1 MIFNILLNFGINFF
15 KYSALY
21 LYFFLAGKS
30 LLLIINKLMLDNKKL
45 PTIVLNL
52 NSQII
57 YPIIGIFFSANIL
70 VLLNFFIELKNIW
83 TFIVLGLLLLPNFYD
98 FDLKVLSN
106 IKLVNLFYYVVI
118 PSILLIS
125 VSDITFNYDAGYYH
139 LLHQN
144 WLRESNLIFG
154 MVNIFWPFGMSSI
167 YEYLSAVLWVDK
179 SFVLLHFL
187 NLIFIHFF
195 YLFISENIF
204 FPKFKH
210 VKLISYL
217 ILIFSLLDN
226 FGIQG
231 GRNGFLYIQG
241 VTKQDT
247 SVAVLIVFVSLSI
260 FNNLKI
266 KKIVRLDLIILSLLI
281 LFLFQ
286 IKVSSVII
294 IYLYSMFLY
303 SLIKEKHFTLSSAS
317 FLHLPAIFF
326 GVISIIK
333 SYFTTGCLIFPLNLT
348 CKNTF
353 DWYIDGSTIAYEG
366 ITKSAS
372 LAFNNGTNLIDW
384 LQEVGPFENNR
395 TVLINFVFSF
405 IFILVFSKIYLE
417 KDSSKKSFKYIA
429 FSYVFIYIIY
439 LIYFGPIP
447 RYYMGLAITI
457 IGLVGYF
464 FDGSKVT
471 LSKILNYGLIFASV
485 FLIVRLSSYIAFFS
499 NDNLLLFDPRESK
512 EINLEIGFKQINENW
527 VIPKEGD
534 QCWANLECSMAKANI
549 KIVKG
554 GHFQVAY
561 K

>member
-1 MIFNILLNFGINFF
+1 MIYNILFNFGINFF

-21 LYFFLAGKS
+21 LYFFLAGRS
-30 LLLIINKLMLDNKKL
+30 LLLIINKLLLDNKKI
-45 PTIVLNL
+45 PTQVLNL

-57 YPIIGIFFSANIL
+57 SPIVGILFSANIL
-70 VLLNFFIELKNIW
+70 VLIHFFLELKNIW
-83 TFIVLGLLLLPNFYD
+83 TFIILGFLLLPNLYD
-98 FDLKVLSN
+98 YDLKVFSN

-118 PSILLIS
+118 PGILIIS
-125 VSDITFNYDAGYYH
+125 VSDISFNYDAGYYH

-167 YEYLSAVLWVDK
+167 YEYLSSVLWFDK

-187 NLIFIHFF
+187 NIIFIHFF

-210 VKLISYL
+210 VRIISYL
-217 ILIFSLLDN
+217 ILIYSLIDN
-226 FGIQG
+226 FGIEG
-231 GRNGFLYIQG
+231 GRNGFLSIQG

-247 SVAVLIVFVSLSI
+247 SVAVLVVFVSLSI

-266 KKIVRLDLIILSLLI
+266 KKTVKLDMIILSLLI

-286 IKVSSVII
+286 IKVSSVIVF
-294 IYLYSMFLY
+294 YLYLIFLY
-303 SLIKEKHFTLSSAS
+303 TLIKEKDFTISSVA

-326 GVISIIK
+326 GLISIIK
-333 SYFTTGCLIFPLNLT
+333 SYITTGCLIFPLNLT

-353 DWYIDGSTIAYEG
+353 DWYIEGSTISYEG
-366 ITKSAS
+366 ITKYAS
-372 LAFNNGTNLIDW
+372 LAFNNETNFIDW
-384 LQEVGPFENNR
+384 IQEVGAFEYNR
-395 TVLINFVFSF
+395 TVFINFVFSL
-405 IFILVFSKIYLE
+405 IFIVVLSKIFLKKDNPTKSFNYTVFS
-417 KDSSKKSFKYIA
+417 YI
-429 FSYVFIYIIY
+429 FFYILY

-457 IGLVGYF
+457 IGLIGYF
-464 FDGSKVT
+464 FDDSEVSS
-471 LSKILNYGLIFASV
+471 SKIFNYGLIFASV
-485 FLIVRLSSYIAFFS
+485 FLIVRISSYTAFIG
-499 NDNLLLFDPRESK
+499 NEDLRLFDPRESK
-512 EINLEIGFKQINENW
+512 EINLDIGFKKINENW
-527 VIPKEGD
+527 VIPAEGD
-534 QCWANLECSMAKANI
+534 QCWANLECSMAKANTVL
-549 KIVKG
+549 VKD

>member
-1 MIFNILLNFGINFF
+1 MIFNILFNFGINFF

-21 LYFFLAGKS
+21 LYFFLAGRS
-30 LLLIINKLMLDNKKL
+30 LLLIINKLLLGNKKI
-45 PTIVLNL
+45 PTQVLNL

-57 YPIIGIFFSANIL
+57 SPIIGILFSGNIL
-70 VLLNFFIELKNIW
+70 VLIHFFIELKNIW
-83 TFIVLGLLLLPNFYD
+83 TFIILGFLLLPNLYD
-98 FDLKVLSN
+98 YDLKVFIN
-106 IKLVNLFYYVVI
+106 IKLLNLFYYVAI
-118 PSILLIS
+118 PGILIISI
-125 VSDITFNYDAGYYH
+125 SDITFNYDAGYYH

-167 YEYLSAVLWVDK
+167 YEYLSSVLWFDK

-187 NLIFIHFF
+187 NIIFIHFF

-210 VKLISYL
+210 VRIISYL
-217 ILIFSLLDN
+217 ILIYSLIDN
-226 FGIQG
+226 LGIQG
-231 GRNGFLYIQG
+231 GRNGFFYIQG

-247 SVAVLIVFVSLSI
+247 SVAVLVVFVSLSI

-266 KKIVRLDLIILSLLI
+266 KKIVKLDMTILSLLI

-286 IKVSSVII
+286 IKVSSVIV
-294 IYLYSMFLY
+294 IYLYLIFLY
-303 SLIKEKHFTLSSAS
+303 ILIKEKEFTISSVA

-326 GVISIIK
+326 GLISIIK
-333 SYFTTGCLIFPLNLT
+333 SYITTGCLIFPLNST

-353 DWYIDGSTIAYEG
+353 DWYIEGSTISYEG
-366 ITKSAS
+366 ITKYAS
-372 LAFNNGTNLIDW
+372 LAFNNETNFIDW
-384 LQEVGPFENNR
+384 IQEVGNFEYNR
-395 TVLINFVFSF
+395 TIFINFVFSL
-405 IFILVFSKIYLE
+405 IFIVVLSKIFLKKDNPTKSFNYTVFS
-417 KDSSKKSFKYIA
+417 YI
-429 FSYVFIYIIY
+429 FFYILYI
-439 LIYFGPIP
+439 IYFGPIP

-464 FDGSKVT
+464 FDGSEVSS
-471 LSKILNYGLIFASV
+471 SKIFNYGLIFASV
-485 FLIVRLSSYIAFFS
+485 FLIVRLSSYTAFIS
-499 NDNLLLFDPRESK
+499 NEDLRLFDPRESK
-512 EINLEIGFKQINENW
+512 EINLDIGFKKINENW
-527 VIPKEGD
+527 VIPAEGD

-549 KIVKG
+549 VLVKD

>member
-1 MIFNILLNFGINFF
+1 MIYNILFNFGINFF

-21 LYFFLAGKS
+21 LYFFLAGRS
-30 LLLIINKLMLDNKKL
+30 LLLIINKLLLDNKKI
-45 PTIVLNL
+45 PTQVLNL

-57 YPIIGIFFSANIL
+57 SPIIGILFSANIL
-70 VLLNFFIELKNIW
+70 VLIHFFIELKNIW
-83 TFIVLGLLLLPNFYD
+83 TFIILGFLLLPNLYD
-98 FDLKVLSN
+98 YDLKVFSN

-118 PSILLIS
+118 PGILIIS
-125 VSDITFNYDAGYYH
+125 VSDISFNYDAGYYH

-167 YEYLSAVLWVDK
+167 YEYLSSVLWFDK

-187 NLIFIHFF
+187 NIIFIHFF

-210 VKLISYL
+210 VRIISYL
-217 ILIFSLLDN
+217 ILIYSLIDN

-231 GRNGFLYIQG
+231 GRNGFLSIQG

-247 SVAVLIVFVSLSI
+247 SVAVLVVFVSLSI

-266 KKIVRLDLIILSLLI
+266 KKTVKLDMIILSLLI

-286 IKVSSVII
+286 IKVSSVIVF
-294 IYLYSMFLY
+294 YLYLIFLY
-303 SLIKEKHFTLSSAS
+303 TLIKEKDFTISSVA

-326 GVISIIK
+326 GLISVIK
-333 SYFTTGCLIFPLNLT
+333 SYITTGCLIFPLNLT

-353 DWYIDGSTIAYEG
+353 DWYIEGSTISYEG
-366 ITKSAS
+366 ITKYAS
-372 LAFNNGTNLIDW
+372 LAFNNETNFIDW
-384 LQEVGPFENNR
+384 IQEVGSFEYNR
-395 TVLINFVFSF
+395 TVFINFVFSL
-405 IFILVFSKIYLE
+405 IFIVVLSKIFLE
-417 KDSSKKSFKYIA
+417 KDNPTKSFNYTV
-429 FSYVFIYIIY
+429 FSYIFFYILY

-457 IGLVGYF
+457 IGLIGYF
-464 FDGSKVT
+464 FDDSEVSS
-471 LSKILNYGLIFASV
+471 SKIFNYGLIFASV
-485 FLIVRLSSYIAFFS
+485 FLIVRISSYTAFIG
-499 NDNLLLFDPRESK
+499 NEDLRLFDPRESK
-512 EINLEIGFKQINENW
+512 EINLDIGFKKINENW
-527 VIPKEGD
+527 VIPAEGD
-534 QCWANLECSMAKANI
+534 QCWANLECSMSKANI
-549 KIVKG
+549 VLVKDG
-554 GHFQVAY
+554 YFQVAY

>member
-1 MIFNILLNFGINFF
+1 MIFNILFNFGINFF

-21 LYFFLAGKS
+21 LYFFLAGRS
-30 LLLIINKLMLDNKKL
+30 LLLIINKLLLGNKKI
-45 PTIVLNL
+45 PTQVLNL

-57 YPIIGIFFSANIL
+57 SPIVGILFSANIL
-70 VLLNFFIELKNIW
+70 VLIHFFIELKNIW
-83 TFIVLGLLLLPNFYD
+83 TFIILGFLLLPNLYD
-98 FDLKVLSN
+98 YDLKILSN

-118 PSILLIS
+118 PGILIIS

-154 MVNIFWPFGMSSI
+154 MVNIFWAFGMSSI
-167 YEYLSAVLWVDK
+167 YEYLSSVLWFDK

-187 NLIFIHFF
+187 NIIFIHFF

-210 VKLISYL
+210 VRIISYL
-217 ILIFSLLDN
+217 ILIYSLIDN
-226 FGIQG
+226 LGIQG
-231 GRNGFLYIQG
+231 GRNGFLFIQG

-266 KKIVRLDLIILSLLI
+266 KKTVKLDMIILSLLI
-281 LFLFQ
+281 LFLYQ
-286 IKVSSVII
+286 IKVSSVIV
-294 IYLYSMFLY
+294 IYLYLIFLY
-303 SLIKEKHFTLSSAS
+303 ILIKEKDFTISSVA

-326 GVISIIK
+326 GLISIIK
-333 SYFTTGCLIFPLNLT
+333 SYITTGCLIFPLNLT
-348 CKNTF
+348 CRNTF
-353 DWYIDGSTIAYEG
+353 DWYIEGSTISFEG
-366 ITKSAS
+366 ITKHAS
-372 LAFNNGTNLIDW
+372 LAFNNETNFIDW
-384 LQEVGPFENNR
+384 IQEVGNFEYNR
-395 TVLINFVFSF
+395 AVFINFVFSL
-405 IFILVFSKIYLE
+405 IFIVVLSKIFLKKDNPTKSFNYTVFS
-417 KDSSKKSFKYIA
+417 YI
-429 FSYVFIYIIY
+429 FFYILY

-464 FDGSKVT
+464 FDGSEVS
-471 LSKILNYGLIFASV
+471 LSKIFSYGLIFASV
-485 FLIVRLSSYIAFFS
+485 FLIVRLSSYTAFIS
-499 NDNLLLFDPRESK
+499 NEDLRLFDPRESK
-512 EINLEIGFKQINENW
+512 EINLDIGFKEINENW
-527 VIPKEGD
+527 VIPAEGD

-549 KIVKG
+549 VLVKD

>member
-1 MIFNILLNFGINFF
+1 MIYNILFNFGINFF

-21 LYFFLAGKS
+21 LYFFLAGRS
-30 LLLIINKLMLDNKKL
+30 LLLIINKLLLDNKKI
-45 PTIVLNL
+45 PTQVLNL

-57 YPIIGIFFSANIL
+57 SPIIGILFSANIL
-70 VLLNFFIELKNIW
+70 VLIHFFIELKNIW
-83 TFIVLGLLLLPNFYD
+83 TFIILGFLLLPNLYD
-98 FDLKVLSN
+98 YDLKVFSN

-118 PSILLIS
+118 PGILIIS
-125 VSDITFNYDAGYYH
+125 VSDISFNYDAGYYH

-167 YEYLSAVLWVDK
+167 YEYLSSVLWFDK

-187 NLIFIHFF
+187 NIIFIHFF

-210 VKLISYL
+210 VRIISYL
-217 ILIFSLLDN
+217 ILIYSLIDN
-226 FGIQG
+226 FGIEG
-231 GRNGFLYIQG
+231 GRNGFLSIQG

-247 SVAVLIVFVSLSI
+247 SVAVLVVFVSLSI

-266 KKIVRLDLIILSLLI
+266 KKTVKLDMIILSLLI

-286 IKVSSVII
+286 IKVSSVIVF
-294 IYLYSMFLY
+294 YLYLIFLY
-303 SLIKEKHFTLSSAS
+303 TLIKEKDFTISSVA

-326 GVISIIK
+326 GLISVIK
-333 SYFTTGCLIFPLNLT
+333 SYITTGCLIFPLNLT

-353 DWYIDGSTIAYEG
+353 DWYIEGSTISYEG
-366 ITKSAS
+366 ITKDAS
-372 LAFNNGTNLIDW
+372 LAFNNATNFIDW
-384 LQEVGPFENNR
+384 IQEVGTFEYNR
-395 TVLINFVFSF
+395 TVFINFVFSL
-405 IFILVFSKIYLE
+405 IFIVVLSKIFLE
-417 KDSSKKSFKYIA
+417 KDSPTKSFNYTV
-429 FSYVFIYIIY
+429 FSYIFFYNLY

-464 FDGSKVT
+464 FDDSEVS
-471 LSKILNYGLIFASV
+471 LSKIFNYGLIFASV
-485 FLIVRLSSYIAFFS
+485 FLIVRISSYTAFIG
-499 NDNLLLFDPRESK
+499 NEDLRLFDPRESK
-512 EINLEIGFKQINENW
+512 EINLDIGFKKINENW
-527 VIPKEGD
+527 VIPAEGD
-534 QCWANLECSMAKANI
+534 QCWANLECSMSKANI
-549 KIVKG
+549 VLVKD

>member
-1 MIFNILLNFGINFF
+1 MIFNILFNFGINFF

-21 LYFFLAGKS
+21 IYFFLAGRS
-30 LLLIINKLMLDNKKL
+30 LLLIINKLLLDNKKI
-45 PTIVLNL
+45 PTQVLNL

-57 YPIIGIFFSANIL
+57 SPIIGILFSANIL
-70 VLLNFFIELKNIW
+70 VIIHFFIELKNIW
-83 TFIVLGLLLLPNFYD
+83 TFIILGFLLLPNLYD
-98 FDLKVLSN
+98 YDLKVFSN

-118 PSILLIS
+118 PGILIIS

-167 YEYLSAVLWVDK
+167 YEYLSSVLWFDK

-187 NLIFIHFF
+187 NIIFIHFF

-210 VKLISYL
+210 VRIISYL
-217 ILIFSLLDN
+217 ILIYSLIDN

-231 GRNGFLYIQG
+231 GRNGFLFIQG

-247 SVAVLIVFVSLSI
+247 SVAVLVVFVSLSI

-266 KKIVRLDLIILSLLI
+266 KKTVKLDMIILSLLI

-286 IKVSSVII
+286 IKVSSVIV
-294 IYLYSMFLY
+294 IYLYLIFLY
-303 SLIKEKHFTLSSAS
+303 ILIKEKDFTISSVA

-326 GVISIIK
+326 GLISIIK
-333 SYFTTGCLIFPLNLT
+333 SYITTGCLIFPLNST

-353 DWYIDGSTIAYEG
+353 DWYIEGSTISYEG
-366 ITKSAS
+366 ITKYAS
-372 LAFNNGTNLIDW
+372 LAFNNENNFIDW
-384 LQEVGPFENNR
+384 IQEVGNFEYNR
-395 TVLINFVFSF
+395 TVLINFVFSL
-405 IFILVFSKIYLE
+405 IFIVVLSKIFLKKDNPTKSFNYTVFS
-417 KDSSKKSFKYIA
+417 YI
-429 FSYVFIYIIY
+429 FFYILY

-464 FDGSKVT
+464 FDGSKVS

-485 FLIVRLSSYIAFFS
+485 FLIVRLSSYTAFIS
-499 NDNLLLFDPRESK
+499 NEDLRLFDPRESK
-512 EINLEIGFKQINENW
+512 EINLDIGFKEINENW
-527 VIPKEGD
+527 VIPAEGD

-549 KIVKG
+549 VLVKD

>member
-1 MIFNILLNFGINFF
+1 MIFDILFNFGINFF

-21 LYFFLAGKS
+21 LYFFLAGRS
-30 LLLIINKLMLDNKKL
+30 LLLIINKLLLDNKKI
-45 PTIVLNL
+45 PTQVLNL
-52 NSQII
+52 NSHIVS
-57 YPIIGIFFSANIL
+57 PIIGIVFSANIL
-70 VLLNFFIELKNIW
+70 VIIHFFIELKNIW
-83 TFIVLGLLLLPNFYD
+83 TFIILGFLILPNLYD
-98 FDLKVLSN
+98 YNLKVFSN
-106 IKLVNLFYYVVI
+106 IKLINLFYYVVI
-118 PSILLIS
+118 PGILIIS

-167 YEYLSAVLWVDK
+167 YEYLSSFLWFDK

-187 NLIFIHFF
+187 NIIFIHFF

-210 VKLISYL
+210 VRIISYL
-217 ILIFSLLDN
+217 ILIYSLIDN
-226 FGIQG
+226 VGIQG
-231 GRNGFLYIQG
+231 GRNGFLFIQG

-266 KKIVRLDLIILSLLI
+266 KKATKLDMIILSLLI

-286 IKVSSVII
+286 VKVSSVIV
-294 IYLYSMFLY
+294 IYLYLIFLY
-303 SLIKEKHFTLSSAS
+303 ILIKEKVFTISSVA

-326 GVISIIK
+326 GVITIIK

-348 CKNTF
+348 CKNSF
-353 DWYIDGSTIAYEG
+353 DWYIEGSTISYEA
-366 ITKSAS
+366 ITKHAS
-372 LAFNNGTNLIDW
+372 LAFNNETNFIDW
-384 LQEVGPFENNR
+384 ILEVGNFEYNR
-395 TVLINFVFSF
+395 IVFFNFVFSL
-405 IFILVFSKIYLE
+405 IFIVVFSRIFLE
-417 KDSSKKSFKYIA
+417 KVNPTKSFKYA
-429 FSYVFIYIIY
+429 VFSYIFFYILY

-457 IGLVGYF
+457 IGVVGYF
-464 FDGSKVT
+464 FDGSEVS
-471 LSKILNYGLIFASV
+471 LSKILNYGLIFASI
-485 FLIVRLSSYIAFFS
+485 FLIVRLSSYTAFIS
-499 NDNLLLFDPRESK
+499 NEDLQLFDPRESK
-512 EINLEIGFKQINENW
+512 EINLDIGFKEINENW
-527 VIPKEGD
+527 VIPAEGD

-549 KIVKG
+549 VLVKD

>member
-1 MIFNILLNFGINFF
+1 MIYNILFNFGINFF

-21 LYFFLAGKS
+21 LYFFLAGRS
-30 LLLIINKLMLDNKKL
+30 LLLIINKLLLDNKKI
-45 PTIVLNL
+45 PTQVLNL

-57 YPIIGIFFSANIL
+57 SPIVGILFSANIL
-70 VLLNFFIELKNIW
+70 VLIHFFIELKNIW
-83 TFIVLGLLLLPNFYD
+83 TFIILGFLLLPNLYD
-98 FDLKVLSN
+98 YDLKVFSN

-118 PSILLIS
+118 PGILIIS
-125 VSDITFNYDAGYYH
+125 VSDISFNYDAGYYH

-167 YEYLSAVLWVDK
+167 YEYLSSVLWFDK

-187 NLIFIHFF
+187 NIIFIHFF

-210 VKLISYL
+210 VRIISYL
-217 ILIFSLLDN
+217 ILIYSLIDN

-231 GRNGFLYIQG
+231 GRNGFLFIQG

-247 SVAVLIVFVSLSI
+247 SVAVLVVFVSLSI

-266 KKIVRLDLIILSLLI
+266 KKTVKLDMIILSLLI

-286 IKVSSVII
+286 IKVSSVIV
-294 IYLYSMFLY
+294 IYLYLIFLY
-303 SLIKEKHFTLSSAS
+303 ILIKEKDFTISSVA

-326 GVISIIK
+326 GLISIIK
-333 SYFTTGCLIFPLNLT
+333 SYITTGCLIFPLNST

-353 DWYIDGSTIAYEG
+353 DWYIEGSTISYEG
-366 ITKSAS
+366 ITKYAS
-372 LAFNNGTNLIDW
+372 LAFNNENNFIDW
-384 LQEVGPFENNR
+384 IQEVGNFEYNR
-395 TVLINFVFSF
+395 TVLINFVFSL
-405 IFILVFSKIYLE
+405 IFIVVLSKIFLKKDNPTKSFNYTVFS
-417 KDSSKKSFKYIA
+417 YI
-429 FSYVFIYIIY
+429 FFYILY

-464 FDGSKVT
+464 FDGSKVS

-485 FLIVRLSSYIAFFS
+485 FLIVRLSSYTAFIS
-499 NDNLLLFDPRESK
+499 NEDLRLFDPRESK
-512 EINLEIGFKQINENW
+512 EINLDIGFKEINENW
-527 VIPKEGD
+527 VIPAEGD
-534 QCWANLECSMAKANI
+534 QCWANLECSMAKANTVL
-549 KIVKG
+549 VKD